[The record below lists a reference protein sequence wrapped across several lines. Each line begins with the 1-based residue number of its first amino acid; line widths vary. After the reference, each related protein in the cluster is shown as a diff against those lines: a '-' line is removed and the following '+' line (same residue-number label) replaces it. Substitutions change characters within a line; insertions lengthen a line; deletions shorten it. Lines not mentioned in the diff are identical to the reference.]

1 MKSVSPPSRGSS
13 ARLGLVATGLTL
25 LALAL
30 VVGWGR
36 WQLGRQMRSQIM
48 GRDAVI
54 LQAMAAR
61 TAAEMAGED
70 PGFDLAAAEY
80 QYGLLLNLANLT
92 NIIAARLFG
101 PDGRFVEGVPFE
113 VKEAGLSDTTLAQMR
128 QGEPVTRYRP
138 SAPRQELFL
147 ALPDLEGGGTD
158 TLSWLEIY
166 LPLHRPGDAEMVGV
180 AQFMVEAVT
189 LEREFARLDRQL
201 NEQSAG
207 VFCGGAVVVTVGLAW
222 VFRRLGRAQALL
234 AARTDDLRRANQE
247 LAQAAKVTAVGA
259 VAAHLIHSLKN
270 PVAGLQSFVGARQDT
285 AAAAESEEWR
295 EALGATRRMQALIQ
309 QVVGVL
315 RDQQQEAAYTLSL
328 AELTGQVVRECQVAA
343 AASEVRIEAGGSGA
357 FDFDNRVAGLLRLL
371 LVNLVQNAVEAS
383 PAGAAVALRWSVE
396 GERVLIE
403 VRDQGPGVPPTV
415 QARLFEP
422 VRSTKEGGSGIGLA
436 ISRQLAVHLG
446 AELSLVST
454 SKTGTV
460 FRVSLPRMME

>member
-1 MKSVSPPSRGSS
+1 MNSVPKSLRGSS
-13 ARLGLVATGLTL
+13 TRLGLVATGLTL
-25 LALAL
+25 VTLAL

-36 WQLGRQMRSQIM
+36 WQLGQQMRSQIM

-54 LQAMAAR
+54 LQAMASR

-70 PGFDLAAAEY
+70 PNFDLGEQLD
-80 QYGLLLNLANLT
+80 QYALLVNLAYLT

-101 PDGRFVEGVPFE
+101 PDGEFFYGEPFE
-113 VKEAGLSDTTLAQMR
+113 VKEAGLSDATLAQMR
-128 QGEPVTRYRP
+128 RGEPVTRYRP

-147 ALPDLEGGGTD
+147 SLPDLDGGGTD

-166 LPLHRPGDAEMVGV
+166 LPLCRPDDPEMVGV
-180 AQFMVEAVT
+180 AQIMVEAVT
-189 LEREFARLDRQL
+189 LEREFARLDRRL
-201 NEQSAG
+201 NEQSVG
-207 VFCGGAVVVTVGLAW
+207 VFLVGALVATMGLGW
-222 VFRRLGRAQALL
+222 VFRRMGRAQALL
-234 AARTDDLRRANQE
+234 AARTEDLRRANQE

-285 AAAAESEEWR
+285 AAGPESEEWR

-328 AELTGQVVRECQVAA
+328 AELTGLVVGECQAA
-343 AASEVRIEAGGSGA
+343 AAARGVRVETAGGGEL
-357 FDFDNRVAGLLRLL
+357 DFDNRVAGLLRLL

-383 PAGAAVALRWSVE
+383 PEGAVVGLRWSVE
-396 GERVLIE
+396 SERVVIE
-403 VRDQGPGVPPTV
+403 VRDQGAGVPSAV

-422 VRSTKEGGSGIGLA
+422 VRSTREGGSGIGLA

-454 SKTGTV
+454 SETGTV
-460 FRVSLPRMME
+460 FRVSVPRTAE